1 MPDVQTAAVLTS
13 TVAAQK
19 IPVDM
24 DSEIHYEE
32 TGSYRYEY
40 YTRMLRAAESHGN
53 MRVDWMENELYPCVL
68 VVTGASAG
76 TTVPVDH
83 PEYAHRDQLIFNT
96 RTKEIY
102 LMNEDIGGT
111 GTSGSITVVDH
122 TGSGSIDTAAAA
134 DDVLIILPEA
144 HAEGEDVPPAFSQ
157 KPDFFYTYIM
167 QSDETLKV
175 SDLAKNQKEYG
186 LTQYLSDR
194 KQMWIYRK
202 RGINLSLLVN
212 RPMRETASASVRRHT
227 SQGLDY
233 AIETNR
239 IDCSYVQ
246 GVMDLPMVGE
256 LMRVTTRQGS
266 SSATKIGIAGQNA
279 MVSLSAIPISQIQT
293 SVSETE
299 WGKKLTSLRTPFGD
313 LGFDHDRSLSDE
325 FGLGDIFVILDP
337 KCPQRLQY
345 QGLPEQMVMNING
358 TTDFHN
364 MTDLFTGTWGQ
375 KFILEKLSA
384 WVYNIK

>member
-1 MPDVQTAAVLTS
+1 MPDVQTAAVLSS

-19 IPVDM
+19 IPIDM
-24 DSEIHYEE
+24 DSEIKYEE
-32 TGSYRYEY
+32 TGSFRYEY
-40 YTRMLRAAESHGN
+40 YTRKLNAPEQHAN
-53 MRVDWMENELYPCVL
+53 MKVEWIENELYPCVL

-76 TTVPVDH
+76 TTIPVDN
-83 PEYAHRDQLIFNT
+83 PQYAHRDQLLFNT
-96 RTKEIY
+96 RTKEVC

-111 GTSGSITVVDH
+111 GTSGSVTVVNH
-122 TGSGSIDTAAAA
+122 TGSGSISTAAAA
-134 DDVLIILPEA
+134 DDVLIILPET

-157 KPDFFYTYIM
+157 KPDFFYTYMM

-175 SDLAKNQKEYG
+175 SDIAKNQKEYG
-186 LTQYLSDR
+186 LKQYLSDR

-212 RPMRETASASVRRHT
+212 KPMRETASASVRRHS

-233 AIETNR
+233 AIQTNR
-239 IDCSYVQ
+239 VDCSYVQ
-246 GVMDLPMVGE
+246 GVMDLGMVGE
-256 LMRVTTRQGS
+256 LMRVTTRQGAS
-266 SSATKIGIAGQNA
+266 SPTKIGIAGQNA
-279 MVSLSAIPISQIQT
+279 MVSLSSIPVSAIET
-293 SVSETE
+293 TVSETE
-299 WGKKLTSLRTPFGD
+299 WGKRLTSLRTPFGD
-313 LGFDHDRSLSDE
+313 LAFDHDRSLSDE

-337 KCPQRLQY
+337 KCPVRLQY

-375 KFILEKLSA
+375 KFCLEKLSA
-384 WVYNIK
+384 WIYNIA